1 MNRRTFLQNTALGV
15 GGALVGASFS
25 SLANAFEPTP
35 AVPSQ
40 HSFSFLHT
48 YEASGRYWHALEKAG
63 LLRRTTGVRLVN
75 SPWGTEKQRFNSTA
89 RIGGE
94 LHHIL
99 KKRRCQFIVDRV
111 TGGSHYNPSDYDQAL
126 IEAYAKL
133 LGEKFLGGQ
142 VHETV
147 CNTHNDWDRFVS
159 ANKKFGAEPV
169 LPDELRSYFTC
180 KTAPRC
186 LEYGTLD
193 DYKGRL
199 HPKNAA
205 DFWREIERNFHRQSE
220 RFDSCASYCEGSANG
235 ELTWH
240 QFYTFGARR
249 CIAELGPW
257 ASSKSQFA
265 IASLRGAARAA
276 GKSWGIFY
284 APWGPEG
291 CTAMVPEKDWSWNCP
306 LSFFEGTGWPMGPN
320 RGPST
325 ALQRRQFFHA
335 YLSGASS
342 LHEEWGA
349 EGTFTDWDSAQLS
362 CCGHVTKDLLDFQ
375 EKHPDVGEPYT
386 PLALVLDAQV
396 PTPDAALW
404 MNIKTGL
411 FQNGSED
418 VRCAARKNSGIAEA
432 DCYAPCIVP
441 EIFDIVPSDA
451 PEHVWTRYK
460 EMIQIGRATHPNA
473 KAFPQGEQLTQVI
486 ATAKALSPLERN
498 THLPMQINHRRK
510 DGAWILGIY
519 NPWGARRGDV
529 QNVGSLLDDGCA
541 QRDTLRAKFPI
552 KSAQVLHAWP
562 AGTGLTR
569 SKDSLEIV
577 VGPGGT
583 LILEVLS

>member
-1 MNRRTFLQNTALGV
+1 MGV
-15 GGALVGASFS
+15 SFS
-25 SLANAFEPTP
+25 SSAKGLEPTFGRT
-35 AVPSQ
+35 
-40 HSFSFLHT
+40 SFSFLHT
-48 YEASGRYWHALEKAG
+48 YEATGRYWHALDKAG
-63 LLRRTTGVRLVN
+63 LLRRNTGVRLVN
-75 SPWGTEKQRFNSTA
+75 SPWGKENQRFNSTA

-94 LHHIL
+94 LHQIL
-99 KKRRCQFIVDRV
+99 KKRRCSFIIDRV

-126 IEAYAKL
+126 IRTYASL

-147 CNTHNDWDRFVS
+147 CNTHNDWDRFVA
-159 ANKKFGAEPV
+159 ANKKFGSETV
-169 LPDELRSYFTC
+169 SVDELRDYFTC

-193 DYKGRL
+193 DYGGRT
-199 HPKNAA
+199 HPKDAA
-205 DFWREIERNFHRQSE
+205 DFWREIERNFQRQSG
-220 RFDSCASYCEGSANG
+220 RFASCASYCEGSANG

-240 QFYTFGARR
+240 QFYRFGARR

-276 GKSWGIFY
+276 GKPWGIFY

-291 CTAMVPEKDWSWNCP
+291 CTAMVPEQDWSWDCP

-335 YLSGASS
+335 YLSGAWT

-349 EGTFTDWDSAQLS
+349 ECTFTDWETAQLS
-362 CCGHVTKDLLDFQ
+362 CCGRVTKDLLDFQ
-375 EKHPDVGEPYT
+375 EKYPDVGEPYT
-386 PLALVLDAQV
+386 PLALVIDAQI
-396 PTPDAALW
+396 PTPDAGLW
-404 MNIKTGL
+404 MDIKAGL
-411 FQNGSED
+411 FQNGAED
-418 VRCAARKNSGIAEA
+418 KRCAAQKNSGIAEA
-432 DCYAPCIVP
+432 DCYAPCVVP

-451 PEHVWTRYK
+451 PEKVWARYK
-460 EMIQIGRATHPNA
+460 EVLPVGSATRSNATTTVPKDKQLAQI
-473 KAFPQGEQLTQVI
+473 I
-486 ATAKALSPLERN
+486 ASANALSPFERK

-510 DGAWILGIY
+510 DGAWIVGIY

-529 QNVGSLLDDGCA
+529 DNVGSLLDDGCT
-541 QRDTLRAKFPI
+541 QRETLRAKFHI
-552 KSAQVLHAWP
+552 KSAKTLHAWP
-562 AGTGLTR
+562 PGTGLAR
-569 SKDSLEIV
+569 SSSKDSVEMV
-577 VGPGGT
+577 VRPGGT